1 MNKSTYALMGLL
13 LLSAACSK
21 PEKETPSGLKY
32 TVIEAGD
39 GVLPKKDE
47 VLVFDY
53 QLKDSKDS
61 VWGETFKEGIPAAT
75 KIEDSTHIAAEDGM
89 SQMFRM
95 LATGDSVKVT
105 MPVKDFFSKV
115 VRSPAPPHVDTTSSL
130 TYTIKVRDV
139 MSVEEYL
146 KAREAQMKKREL
158 RVFKNDAA
166 EIGKYLSENAIK
178 AKVDTS
184 GLQYIVH
191 TEKGGKK
198 PTLDNCVEVRYSGR
212 FLKTGAEFDKNDR
225 IAFPLSGVI
234 TGWKLAIPMLGVGDS
249 ATFYIPSKLAYGPQG
264 YPGAIP
270 PDAILIFNVK
280 LLAVKDQFDQATRTC
295 K

>member
-1 MNKSTYALMGLL
+1 MNKSTYALAALL
-13 LLSAACSK
+13 VLLTACGK
-21 PEKETPSGLKY
+21 KEKETPNGMKY

-39 GVLPKKDE
+39 GVLPKKDQ

-75 KIEDSTHIAAEDGM
+75 KIEDSTRIASEDGM
-89 SQMFRM
+89 SQMFRA
-95 LATGDSVKVT
+95 LSKGDSVKTT
-105 MPVKDFFSKV
+105 MPVKDFFNKV
-115 VRSPAPPHVDTTSSL
+115 VGAAVPPHVDSTLSV
-130 TYTIKVRDV
+130 TYTLKVRDV
-139 MSVEEYL
+139 MSVEDYM
-146 KAREAQMKKREL
+146 KAREQQLKNREL
-158 RVFKNDAA
+158 RVFSQDSKD
-166 EIGKYLSENAIK
+166 ISKYLSDNAIE
-178 AKVDTS
+178 ARTDTS
-184 GLQYIVH
+184 GLQYIIH

-198 PTLDNCVEVRYSGR
+198 PGLDDCVEVSYRGK
-212 FLKTGAEFDKNDR
+212 FLKTGEEFDKNER

-234 TGWKLAIPMLGVGDS
+234 AGWKLAIPMLGVGDS

-270 PDAILIFNVK
+270 PDAILIFDVK
-280 LLAVKDQFDQATRTC
+280 LLSVSDQFDASTRTC